1 MSASGSGSS
10 DGLIEAHAL
19 HPVDTSRAKDGV
31 WLVKVPNYLAD
42 LWLKSNTDR
51 TVGKVVMSTVDIGH
65 GSKEQ
70 RQSSD
75 VHLITDDSLIAEAGE
90 NSDLIPKVSPK
101 TFRSLYFVASSKE
114 HQFLVQTIPL
124 PNTPPGKNRF
134 GPSRI
139 SSTMVGQELVIL
151 CEEDSQ
157 APLPS
162 SESASSSV
170 PSAQRTRPGKRYSL
184 FGRVNS
190 RAECQPP
197 PNAKYMR
204 LKALQLKA
212 KNRARHEVCVLDK
225 PVQTHLPVANH
236 AFNQIEFGARKKREG
251 KNLRREREDVLQDLF
266 KAFEKHQYY
275 AFKDLL
281 LLTKQPVT
289 YLTEILKGIAVFN
302 SRPPHQNMW
311 ELKPEYR
318 HYTSK
323 EGSTA

>member
-90 NSDLIPKVSPK
+90 NSDLIPK
-101 TFRSLYFVASSKE
+101 E

-157 APLPS
+157 APLSS
-162 SESASSSV
+162 SEPASSSV
-170 PSAQRTRPGKRYSL
+170 PSAQRTRTGKRYSL

-236 AFNQIEFGARKKREG
+236 AFNIEFGARKKREG

-323 EGSTA
+323 EDSTA

>member
-1 MSASGSGSS
+1 MSSGSPI
-10 DGLIEAHAL
+10 DGIYEAHAL

-42 LWLKSNTDR
+42 LWLKPNTDR
-51 TVGKVVMSTVDIGH
+51 VVGKVVISTAASTSVD
-65 GSKEQ
+65 KDQ
-70 RQSSD
+70 KQKSD
-75 VHLITDDSLIAEAGE
+75 VRLVTDDSLIGEAGE
-90 NSDLIPKVSPK
+90 SGKLIP
-101 TFRSLYFVASSKE
+101 KE
-114 HQFLVQTIPL
+114 HQFLIQTASSASTAA
-124 PNTPPGKNRF
+124 NKSRPGS
-134 GPSRI
+134 SRG
-139 SSTMVGQELVIL
+139 SSAMVGQELVIL
-151 CEEDSQ
+151 CEEDCQ
-157 APLPS
+157 VPS
-162 SESASSSV
+162 SSIEALSSPTQGV
-170 PSAQRTRPGKRYSL
+170 PRSRAGKRYSL

-197 PNAKYMR
+197 PNASYMK
-204 LKALQLKA
+204 LKAQQLKA

-236 AFNQIEFGARKKREG
+236 AVNLEYEARKKREG
-251 KNLRREREDVLQDLF
+251 KNLRREREDVLRDLF

-289 YLTEILKGIAVFN
+289 YLTELLKEIAVFN

-318 HYTSK
+318 HYAPPDGSKTS
-323 EGSTA
+323 E

>member
-1 MSASGSGSS
+1 MSASASGSA

-42 LWLKSNTDR
+42 LWLKANTDR
-51 TVGKVVMSTVDIGH
+51 TVGKVVMSTVDNVL
-65 GSKEQ
+65 GSKDQ
-70 RQSSD
+70 KQKAD
-75 VHLITDDSLIAEAGE
+75 VYLITDDSLIADAGE
-90 NSDLIPKVSPK
+90 NSDLIP
-101 TFRSLYFVASSKE
+101 RE
-114 HQFLVQTIPL
+114 HKFLVQSAPSSKS
-124 PNTPPGKNRF
+124 PPTRNRL
-134 GPSRI
+134 GSSRI
-139 SSTMVGQELVIL
+139 SSAMAGQELVIL

-157 APLPS
+157 APIS
-162 SESASSSV
+162 SNESASSSA
-170 PSAQRTRPGKRYSL
+170 PSAQRTRFGKRYSL
-184 FGRVNS
+184 FGRVYS

-197 PNAKYMR
+197 RNANYMK

-212 KNRARHEVCVLDK
+212 KNRARHEVRVLDK

-236 AFNQIEFGARKKREG
+236 AFDIEYGVRKKREG

-281 LLTKQPVT
+281 LLTKQPVA
-289 YLTEILKGIAVFN
+289 YLTELLKEIAVFN

-323 EGSTA
+323 EDSTA

>member
-65 GSKEQ
+65 GN
-70 RQSSD
+70 
-75 VHLITDDSLIAEAGE
+75 DSLMAEAGE
-90 NSDLIPKVSPK
+90 NSELIP
-101 TFRSLYFVASSKE
+101 KE

-134 GPSRI
+134 GSSRI

-157 APLPS
+157 APLSS

-170 PSAQRTRPGKRYSL
+170 PSAQRTRSGKRYSL

-236 AFNQIEFGARKKREG
+236 AFNIEFGARKKREG
-251 KNLRREREDVLQDLF
+251 KNLRREREDVLQDIF

-289 YLTEILKGIAVFN
+289 YLTEILKEIAVFN

-323 EGSTA
+323 EDSMA